1 MSIVSIKISFE
12 TIERFAVT
20 DAESPV
26 VEYAEVVSSNILNI
40 DIFCSLSIAAIMP
53 VMTRIYVN
61 DITEIAIAL
70 FTTF

>member
-1 MSIVSIKISFE
+1 M
-12 TIERFAVT
+12 T